1 MVLLDWEAGLVENK
15 ASAKLKGGVGRETD
29 GTGYGMANGI
39 RRQGCGI

>member
-15 ASAKLKGGVGRETD
+15 ASVKLKGGAGRETD
-29 GTGYGMANGI
+29 GTVYSTANGI